1 MYLEDCRLCL
11 FYRGDDGVTA
21 ICTFHIKPERRMI
34 LPADFGIPDVYPCPR
49 EIVLRPHSQ

>member
-1 MYLEDCRLCL
+1 MYLEDCRLCH

-49 EIVLRPHSQ
+49 EIVLRPHPQ